1 MRQTVTKQTSR
12 KGQDCKN
19 TWVIS
24 CFTLVSVRF
33 FRLFVIAT
41 GVGMKQFLHILLIED
56 DPVLATQLEGFL
68 SDAGHIVDLAPTGK
82 DGLRQVANHCY
93 DVVILDLSLPDTDG
107 MELCQHIKQNGE
119 SILPVL
125 MLTARTAL
133 SDKLAGFAAGTDD
146 YVTKPYQPDE
156 VLVRCLSLARRRDLH
171 QAKALVIGEM
181 AIDLVTNTVSRQ
193 QQVLHLSATDKAILI
208 ALAKAHP
215 MPLGRLALIERV
227 WGNDIHNSD
236 VLKSH
241 IYTIRQQL
249 DKPFEFPM
257 LKTIHG
263 VGFGLQESA

>member
-1 MRQTVTKQTSR
+1 
-12 KGQDCKN
+12 
-19 TWVIS
+19 
-24 CFTLVSVRF
+24 
-33 FRLFVIAT
+33 
-41 GVGMKQFLHILLIED
+41 MKQFLQILIVED
-56 DPVLATQLEGFL
+56 DAVLAAQLERFL
-68 SDAGHIVDLAPTGK
+68 TDVGHIIDVVSTGR
-82 DGLRQVANHCY
+82 DAVRQVADAEY
-93 DVVILDLSLPDTDG
+93 DVVILDLTLPDTDG
-107 MELCQHIKQNGE
+107 IELCERIKQTAE
-119 SILPVL
+119 SVLPVL

-171 QAKALVIGEM
+171 QAKQLVIGEM
-181 AIDLVTNTVSRQ
+181 TIDLVTNTVSRL

-215 MPLGRLALIERV
+215 MPLGRRQLIERV

-249 DKPFEFPM
+249 DKPFDFPM

-263 VGFGLQESA
+263 VGFGLQASL